1 MEDPLLAEN
10 IFGERVRMARLER
23 GWSQTDLANAMKP
36 HGVLTN
42 MSAVAK
48 LENRTVKPPRAIRLA
63 EAVALSQVLDIP
75 LEAMVEDPRF
85 SVANHIDSLNTR
97 FEELAIAVE
106 ALTKE
111 MLDSADTASHADDL
125 TTGQRAVARMTA
137 AMRDTARKAS
147 SLFTEASKELNGI
160 AGIAED

>member
-1 MEDPLLAEN
+1 MEDPLLAES

-63 EAVALSQVLDIP
+63 EAVALSQVLGIP
-75 LEAMVEDPRF
+75 LEAMVEYPRF
-85 SVANHIDSLNTR
+85 SVANRIDSLNTR
-97 FEELAIAVE
+97 FEELTTAVE
-106 ALTKE
+106 AITKE
-111 MLDSADTASHADDL
+111 MLASVDTASGAEDL
-125 TTGQRAVARMTA
+125 TMGQREVARMTA
-137 AMRDTARKAS
+137 AMRDIARKS
-147 SLFTEASKELNGI
+147 SALFTEASKELNGI
-160 AGIAED
+160 AGITEN